1 VIWDRF
7 TARSL
12 NFPEAVVS
20 FTPMLRYLLIV
31 VFVFQ
36 SLQMGLANAH
46 VTAEMAHAVV
56 HGHASV
62 VTTDLEISPNCD
74 HCQIDGSSHACHDNH
89 SHHTTVIGLG
99 SDHILLRNPG
109 DTGLGYVTSSPHIS
123 SGSLSRIER
132 PKWATTTSVVVN
144 L

>member
-1 VIWDRF
+1 
-7 TARSL
+7 
-12 NFPEAVVS
+12 
-20 FTPMLRYLLIV
+20 MLRYLLIV
-31 VFVFQ
+31 VFAFQ

-46 VTAEMAHAVV
+46 VTAEVAHAVV

-74 HCQIDGSSHACHDNH
+74 HCQIDGESHACHDNH
-89 SHHTTVIGLG
+89 AHHTTVIGLG
-99 SDHILLRNPG
+99 SDHHLWRNA
-109 DTGLGYVTSSPHIS
+109 DEVGLGCPVGPPHIS

-132 PKWATTTSVVVN
+132 PKWATTTPVVVN